1 MKLNITIALDI
12 EESDDLGQVI
22 SDLFKALAGEY
33 ALFPKDALAIMAR
46 HGIESTLSE
55 DAAGK
60 PTGTI
65 KISTAS
71 SDTLDVFR
79 GTS

>member
-22 SDLFKALAGEY
+22 PGLFKELAEEY
-33 ALFPKDALAIMAR
+33 ALFPKGALGMIAR

-65 KISTAS
+65 KISTAKQ
-71 SDTLDVFR
+71 
-79 GTS
+79 